1 MNTTDPWSQ
10 FRAYNQQDVIQT
22 RRSMHVMTAGR
33 DTGKSR
39 INDLLN
45 RPYWAAGELVAVD
58 GEPWRSVVCGNGVE
72 HWIREQDPNL
82 WVNVGNPNSFGS
94 VFDIA
99 EPLYLLLMLR
109 WPK

>member
-1 MNTTDPWSQ
+1 MTLQPWQMDMLDKMSKYKG
-10 FRAYNQQDVIQT
+10 RGLIQAT
-22 RRSMHVMTAGR
+22 GR
-33 DTGKSR
+33 GTGKSMMTE
-39 INDLLN
+39 LMLN

-58 GEPWRSVVCGNGVE
+58 GEPWRTVICLNGVDE
-72 HWIREQDPNL
+72 WIREQDPSL
-82 WVNVGNPNSFGS
+82 WVGVGNPNSFGS